1 MLVSPNFRRR
11 GVGLF
16 LFFGIVVSTGAAPV
30 AAPQSPTPS
39 APASETPAQPS
50 QPAGT
55 PSKAVEISV
64 VKIFS
69 TARYPDVYKPW
80 LRQAPSE
87 SSGSGVVIEGKR
99 ILTNAHVIR
108 YAGQIQVQASQS
120 GDRFS
125 ATVEAVAPGID
136 LAVLKLDD
144 PKFFASHPP
153 LPRAR
158 DLPDIKDAVT
168 VYGYPEGG
176 TSLAITRGIVS
187 RIEFGGYNYP
197 VVGLRIQ
204 IDAAVNAGNSG
215 GPAVVDNKLVGIIF
229 SRLNTA
235 ENIGYIIPS
244 EEIELFLQDIA
255 DGHYDGKPALF
266 DELQTLDNLALRPY
280 LKLPESVQG
289 TLVHRPASNAADYP
303 LKEWDL
309 ITRIGDAPVDNQGM
323 IKLGENLLVRF
334 SYLVQKIA
342 RQGKVP
348 LTILRAGKEMQVEV
362 PVSSSF
368 PQLNPSLRGTLP
380 SYFVYGPIAFS
391 ESNGSLLADFTE
403 GKNAADWIL
412 DRCYDGNPMLTRA
425 GERPSFPEERLVFV
439 SSPFFPH
446 KLAHGY
452 SNPAISVVKTV
463 NGIAIKNLAH
473 LVQVL
478 RDLKDEFVVFAF
490 DRKSGGETMVF
501 PRAEMMAATEEIL
514 TDNGVRSQGSPN
526 LISIWNAKT
535 PEPGK

>member
-1 MLVSPNFRRR
+1 M
-11 GVGLF
+11 
-16 LFFGIVVSTGAAPV
+16 
-30 AAPQSPTPS
+30 
-39 APASETPAQPS
+39 
-50 QPAGT
+50 
-55 PSKAVEISV
+55 

-69 TARYPDVYKPW
+69 TARYPDLYKPW
-80 LRQAPSE
+80 MRQAPSE

-144 PKFFASHPP
+144 PKFFTSHPP
-153 LPRAR
+153 LPRAV
-158 DLPDIKDAVT
+158 DLPEIKDVVT

-197 VVGLRIQ
+197 IVGLRIQ

-255 DGHYDGKPALF
+255 DGQYDGKPALF
-266 DELQTLDNLALRPY
+266 DELQTLDNPALRPY
-280 LKLPESVQG
+280 LKLPESAQG
-289 TLVHRPASNAADYP
+289 ILVHRPASDAADYP

-309 ITRIGDAPVDNQGM
+309 ITRIGDASVDNQGM

-368 PQLNPSLRGTLP
+368 PQLNPSLRGALP
-380 SYFVYGPIAFS
+380 SYFVYGPIVFS
-391 ESNGSLLADFTE
+391 ESTGTLLWDFTE

-412 DRCYDGNPMLTRA
+412 DRCFDGNPMLTRA
-425 GERPSFPEERLVFV
+425 GERPSFPGERLVFV

-463 NGIAIKNLAH
+463 NGIAIKNLGH

-501 PRAEMMAATEEIL
+501 PRAEMISATEEIL

-526 LISIWNAKT
+526 LLSIWNAK
-535 PEPGK
+535 PPAQGK